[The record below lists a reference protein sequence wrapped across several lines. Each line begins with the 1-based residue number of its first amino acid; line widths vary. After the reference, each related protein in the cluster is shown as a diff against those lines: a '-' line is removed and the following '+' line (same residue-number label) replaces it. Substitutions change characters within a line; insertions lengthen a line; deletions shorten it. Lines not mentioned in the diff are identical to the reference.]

1 MKKILYVAIVIAT
14 FASCTNDQKGYTI
27 QGFIEG
33 TADGKVIITNNANR
47 IAVADLVS
55 DTTDII
61 GGKFVF
67 KGKRVATPEFYALTV
82 DKKLL
87 HLFLDNSDIT
97 IVGHLDSIKS
107 AKISGS
113 ALADEITAMN
123 NKKKALQDA
132 FEAEYHLNDLM
143 REYRQEGTTEERKE
157 EIKQRYEELESE
169 IEAHGKEINA
179 IDSEYIAKNPTSP
192 YTAILLQSKINDY
205 ETEELA
211 GVVNK
216 MTKAA
221 NLKDNRIVKQLKETV
236 DLLTSIEV
244 GKQAPDFTQN
254 DPDDNP
260 ITFSDIYKNNKVT
273 MLDFWAG
280 WCGPCRQF
288 NPTLVQIYE
297 KYHDK
302 GFEILGVSM
311 DRTKE
316 QWTKAI
322 ADDNLTWPQVSSIEH
337 WGNPVGKLYYIRY
350 IPQNVFVDQ
359 NGIIIAKKIGE
370 EEIEKLLEEK
380 LQ

>member
-14 FASCTNDQKGYTI
+14 FASCTNEKGYTI
-27 QGFIEG
+27 QGYIEG
-33 TADGKVIITNNANR
+33 AADGKAIITNNAMPVNTENL
-47 IAVADLVS
+47 IS

-61 GGKFVF
+61 GGKFTF
-67 KGKRVATPEFYALTV
+67 KGKVTTPEFYALTV
-82 DKKLL
+82 DKRLVRF
-87 HLFLDNSDIT
+87 FLDNNDIT
-97 IVGHLDSIKS
+97 IVGHLDAIEDV
-107 AKISGS
+107 KISGS
-113 ALADEITAMN
+113 SVADEITAMN
-123 NKKKALQDA
+123 NKRKALDDD
-132 FEAEYHLNDLM
+132 FEEKYHINALLK
-143 REYRQEGTTEERKE
+143 EYRLPETTAERKA
-157 EIKQRYEELESE
+157 EIEKIYDELEPE
-169 IEAHGKEINA
+169 MEAAQKEIRTMHN
-179 IDSEYIAKNPTSP
+179 EYITNNPTSV
-192 YTAILLQSKINDY
+192 YTPILVQTKINDY
-205 ETEELA
+205 TTDELVA
-211 GVVNK
+211 MVNK
-216 MTKAA
+216 MMKSS
-221 NLKDNRIVKQLKETV
+221 NLKGNRYVKELKETV
-236 DLLTSIEV
+236 DILVSVEV

-280 WCGPCRQF
+280 WCSPCRQF

-322 ADDNLTWPQVSSIEH
+322 ADDNLTWPQVSSIEY
-337 WGNPVGKLYYIRY
+337 WQNPVGKLYYIRY